1 MRAASSVLRRK
12 FVLVLIPFTILL
24 TFIAFP
30 SFCFAQTPAAAT
42 PRSLSGR
49 AIKSSKPK
57 LVVILVVDQMR
68 ADYVEKFGQQWTGG
82 LRRMVDEGAWFREAA
97 YRYAATETCV
107 GHSTISTG
115 ALPSSHG
122 MVANEWFNR
131 DTQKT
136 MTCTEDAKVKNVG
149 YAGVVAKGGDSAAN
163 MLVPAFSNELKFQS
177 GSGTRVVTFS
187 LKARAAI
194 TLGGTNAD
202 AVTWYDVS
210 TGGWQTSTAYPM
222 APFVEDFAKA
232 HPVAQDY
239 GKTWT
244 AMLPA
249 SSYLYDSPA
258 VGARFPAE
266 SGPALPHPLHGAAG
280 STSADKL
287 FYGQWLGSP
296 FADTYLVNMADDAVD
311 KLGLGQRG
319 GTDFLGVSF
328 SSPDYVGHAFGPR
341 SWEIQDILAQL
352 DRDLGVFF
360 AHLDQKVGRGNYVVA
375 LSADHGVAPIP
386 DDMAKAGMPAG
397 WFKVDDLK
405 TAVSGALEANG
416 YGKGDVKAVMGA
428 DIYFAPGVYQKLQS
442 DPKAL
447 DSVMT
452 AILKVPGVARVYTAE
467 ELENPPLMQNNI
479 FMAEANSFLAG
490 RSGDLLVVPDPFFP
504 WDFST
509 ATRPR
514 PYGATHGA
522 PYYYDQHVPILFMGY
537 GIEAGEYFGAVA
549 PEDIAPTLAALCG
562 ITLSTRDGHV
572 LAQAIAKHGAVR
584 DGRTRLNAGAAGAAA
599 STAGAKP

>member
-1 MRAASSVLRRK
+1 M
-12 FVLVLIPFTILL
+12 
-24 TFIAFP
+24 
-30 SFCFAQTPAAAT
+30 
-42 PRSLSGR
+42 
-49 AIKSSKPK
+49 KSTKPK

-68 ADYVEKFGQQWTGG
+68 ADYVEKFGGQWTGG
-82 LRRMVDEGAWFREAA
+82 LRRLVDEGAWFREAA

-131 DTQKT
+131 ETQKA
-136 MTCTEDAKVKNVG
+136 MTCTEDPKAKNVG
-149 YAGVVAKGGDSAAN
+149 YAGATAKGGDSAAN
-163 MLVPAFSNELKFQS
+163 MLIPAFSNELKFQS

-202 AVTWYDVS
+202 AVTWFDS
-210 TGGWQTSTAYPM
+210 SNGAWLTSSAYPV
-222 APFVEDFAKA
+222 AAFVEDFVKT
-232 HPVAQDY
+232 HPVAEDY

-249 SSYLYDSPA
+249 SAYLYDSTA
-258 VGARFPAE
+258 VGARFATE
-266 SGPALPHPLHGAAG
+266 SGAALPHPLHGAAG
-280 STSADKL
+280 STAPDKL
-287 FYGQWLGSP
+287 FYSQWQASP
-296 FADTYLVNMADDAVD
+296 YADTYLVSMAENAVD
-311 KLGLGQRG
+311 TQGLGQRG

-341 SWEIQDILAQL
+341 SWEIQDVLAQL
-352 DRDLGVFF
+352 DRDLGGFF

-397 WFKVDDLK
+397 WFKVDDVK
-405 TAVSGALEANG
+405 TAASSALERNG
-416 YGKGDVKAVMGA
+416 YGKDAVAAVMGA
-428 DIYFAPGVYQKLQS
+428 DIYFAPDVYQKLQG
-442 DPKAL
+442 DTRTL
-447 DSVMT
+447 DAVIT
-452 AILKVPGVARVYTAE
+452 AVLGVAGVARVYTAE
-467 ELENPPLMQNNI
+467 ELENPPVMLNNI
-479 FMAEANSFLAG
+479 FMAEANSFFRS
-490 RSGDLLVVPDPFFP
+490 RSGDLLIAPDPFFP

-509 ATRPR
+509 AGKPR
-514 PYGATHGA
+514 QYGATHGS

-537 GIEAGEYFGAVA
+537 GIQPGEYFGAVA

-572 LAQAIAKHGAVR
+572 LAQAMAKQGAVSGLR
-584 DGRTRLNAGAAGAAA
+584 ARLNAGAAAP
-599 STAGAKP
+599 KP

>member
-1 MRAASSVLRRK
+1 MRAVSSFLRRK
-12 FVLVLIPFTILL
+12 IVLALMPLTVVL
-24 TFIAFP
+24 TFATFP
-30 SFCFAQTPAAAT
+30 SLCFAQTPAATAT
-42 PRSLSGR
+42 RPSSGR
-49 AIKSSKPK
+49 AIKSAKPK

-82 LRRMVDEGAWFREAA
+82 LHRLVDEGAWFREAA

-107 GHSTISTG
+107 GHATISTG
-115 ALPSSHG
+115 AFPTSHG
-122 MVANEWFNR
+122 MIGNEWFNR

-136 MTCTEDAKVKNVG
+136 MTCTEDANVKNVG
-149 YAGVVAKGGDSAAN
+149 YAGVVVKGGDSAVN

-210 TGGWQTSTAYPM
+210 TGGWQTSSAYPT

-232 HPVAQDY
+232 HPVSQDY

-249 SSYLYDSPA
+249 SAYLYDSSA

-280 STSADKL
+280 STAADRL
-287 FYGQWLGSP
+287 FYAQWLGSP
-296 FADTYLVNMADDAVD
+296 YADTYLVNMADDAVD
-311 KLGLGQRG
+311 KLGLGQRA

-341 SWEIQDILAQL
+341 SWEIQDVLAQL
-352 DRDLGVFF
+352 DRDLGVLF

-375 LSADHGVAPIP
+375 LTADHGVAPIP
-386 DDMAKAGMPAG
+386 DDMAKAGMSAG
-397 WFKVDDLK
+397 WFKLDDLK
-405 TAVSGALEANG
+405 AAVSSALEANG
-416 YGKGDVKAVMGA
+416 FGKDDVKAVMGA

-442 DPKAL
+442 DPKVL
-447 DSVMT
+447 DAVIA
-452 AILKVPGVARVYTAE
+452 AILKVPGVANVYTAE
-467 ELENPPLMQNNI
+467 ELENPPMMQSNI
-479 FMAEANSFLAG
+479 FTAEAYSFLKS
-490 RSGDLLVVPDPFFP
+490 RSGDLLVVPQPFFP
-504 WDFST
+504 WDFSS
-509 ATRPR
+509 ATKPR
-514 PYGATHGA
+514 QYGATHGT

-537 GIEAGEYFGAVA
+537 GIEAGEYFGPAA
-549 PEDIAPTLAALCG
+549 PADIAPTLAALCG

-572 LAQAIAKHGAVR
+572 LAQAIAKQGAVR
-584 DGRTRLNAGAAGAAA
+584 GGRTRLNAGAA
-599 STAGAKP
+599 AGAKP

>member
-1 MRAASSVLRRK
+1 MRAVLSSVRRK
-12 FVLVLIPFTILL
+12 LLLALIPLTVAL
-24 TFIAFP
+24 TFVTFP
-30 SFCFAQTPAAAT
+30 SVCFAQTPAAAAT
-42 PRSLSGR
+42 RSSSGR
-49 AIKSSKPK
+49 AIKSAKPK

-82 LRRMVDEGAWFREAA
+82 LHRLVDEGAWFREAA

-122 MVANEWFNR
+122 MIGNEWFNR

-136 MTCTEDAKVKNVG
+136 MTCTEDPKVKDVG
-149 YAGVVAKGGDSAAN
+149 YAGVVVKGGDSAAN
-163 MLVPAFSNELKFQS
+163 MLLPAFSNELKFQS

-202 AVTWYDVS
+202 AVTWYDVN
-210 TGGWQTSTAYPM
+210 TGGWQTSSAYPV

-232 HPVAQDY
+232 HPVAADY

-249 SSYLYDSPA
+249 SAYLYDSTA
-258 VGARFPAE
+258 VGAKYAAE
-266 SGPALPHPLHGAAG
+266 SGPSLPHPLHGAAG
-280 STSADKL
+280 STAADKL
-287 FYGQWLGSP
+287 FYLQWQASP
-296 FADTYLVNMADDAVD
+296 YADTYLVNMADDAVD
-311 KLGLGQRG
+311 QLGLGQRG

-341 SWEIQDILAQL
+341 SWEIQDVLAQL

-360 AHLDQKVGRGNYVVA
+360 AHLDQRVGRGNYVVA
-375 LSADHGVAPIP
+375 LTADHGVAPIP

-397 WFKVDDLK
+397 WFNVEEVK
-405 TAVSGALEANG
+405 TAVSGALAANG
-416 YGKGDVKAVMGA
+416 YGKDDVKAVMGS
-428 DIYFAPGVYQKLQS
+428 DIYFAPGVYQKVQA
-442 DPKAL
+442 DGRTL
-447 DSVMT
+447 DAVIT
-452 AILKVPGVARVYTAE
+452 AILNVPGVANVYTAE
-467 ELENPPLMQNNI
+467 QLENPPTMQNNI
-479 FMAEANSFLAG
+479 FTAEANSFLRS
-490 RSGDLLVVPDPFFP
+490 RSGDLLVVPQPFFP

-509 ATRPR
+509 ATKPR
-514 PYGATHGA
+514 MYGATHGS

-537 GIEAGEYFGAVA
+537 GIEAGEYFGPAA
-549 PEDIAPTLAALCG
+549 PADIAPTLAALCG

-572 LAQAIAKHGAVR
+572 LAQAIAKQGAVR
-584 DGRTRLNAGAAGAAA
+584 GGRTRLNAGAG
-599 STAGAKP
+599 AGAKP

>member
-1 MRAASSVLRRK
+1 MRAGSSVLWRK
-12 FVLVLIPFTILL
+12 FSFGLVLLI
-24 TFIAFP
+24 FP
-30 SFCFAQTPAAAT
+30 SFSLAQRPAGTASALT
-42 PRSLSGR
+42 RG
-49 AIKSSKPK
+49 AKSSKPK

-122 MVANEWFNR
+122 MIGNEWFDR

-136 MTCTEDAKVKNVG
+136 MTCTEDPKVKNVG
-149 YAGVVAKGGDSAAN
+149 YAGATAKGGDSAAN
-163 MLVPAFSNELKFQS
+163 MLLPAFSNELKFQS

-202 AVTWYDVS
+202 AVTWFDAAS
-210 TGGWQTSTAYPM
+210 GAWLTSSAYPV
-222 APFVEDFAKA
+222 APFVENFVKA
-232 HPVAQDY
+232 HPVTQDY

-249 SSYLYDSPA
+249 SAYLYDSTA
-258 VGARFPAE
+258 VGAKFAAE
-266 SGPALPHPLHGAAG
+266 SGAALPHPLHGAAG
-280 STSADKL
+280 STAADKL
-287 FYGQWLGSP
+287 FYLQWQASP
-296 FADTYLVNMADDAVD
+296 YADSYLAKMADDAVD
-311 KLGLGQRG
+311 QLGLGQRG
-319 GTDFLGVSF
+319 ATDFLGVSF

-341 SWEIQDILAQL
+341 SWEIQDVLAQL
-352 DRDLGVFF
+352 DRDLGEFF

-375 LSADHGVAPIP
+375 LTADHGVAPIP

-405 TAVSGALEANG
+405 TAVSSALEANG
-416 YGKGDVKAVMGA
+416 YAKDSVAAVMGA
-428 DIYFAPGVYQKLQS
+428 DIYFAPGVYDRLQS
-442 DPKAL
+442 EPKAMQA
-447 DSVMT
+447 VMT
-452 AILKVPGVARVYTAE
+452 AILKVPGVANVYTAE
-467 ELENPPLMQNNI
+467 ELENPPVMPNNI
-479 FMAEANSFLAG
+479 FVAEANSFLKS
-490 RSGDLLVVPDPFFP
+490 RSGDLLVAPDPFFP

-514 PYGATHGA
+514 QYGATHGT

-549 PEDIAPTLAALCG
+549 PADIAPTLAALCG

-572 LAQAIAKHGAVR
+572 LAQAIAKQGAMR
-584 DGRTRLNAGAAGAAA
+584 GGRTRLNAGASGAA
-599 STAGAKP
+599 AGAKPQ